1 MHHDGAHGV
10 TAPGPPHNVLPMNID
25 LTQLEVWFVTG
36 SQQLYGPAALK
47 QVAANSRQVA
57 QALNDAPGIPVRVVF
72 QPVVKSAEEAT
83 TLCQQANVTPNCIG
97 LITWCHTFSPSKMWI
112 NGLKQLQKPIA
123 HLHTQFNRDLPW
135 ATIDMDFMNLNQ
147 AAHGDRE
154 HGFIMSRLRLNRKVI
169 VGYWQDPAVPSQL
182 GAWSRAAA
190 AWHDWQ
196 GAKFA
201 RFGDNMREVAVT
213 EGDKVSA
220 QMQFGYSVNGF
231 GTGDLVQRVN
241 AVSDKEIDQLVAI
254 YEAEYTLA
262 PKLRKNGAMRKSLC
276 EAARIEV
283 GLRSF
288 LQDGGFKGYTDTFED
303 LHGLAQLP
311 GIASQRLMAAG
322 YGFGAE
328 GDWKTCA
335 LVRALKV
342 MAAGL
347 TGGTSFMEDYTYH
360 LNPKRNL
367 VLGSHMLEICP
378 SLAKGKP
385 SVEVHPLGIGG
396 KADPVRLVFDT
407 PSGPAINVSMVHM
420 GNRYRML
427 VNEVDVVPPEKPLP
441 KLPVARAVWIPKPNL
456 PIGAAAWLYA
466 GGAHHTGFSQAVTT
480 EMIEDFA
487 AMAGIELVVIDAD
500 TKLRQLKQELSWN
513 EVAYGLRQG
522 FVA

>member
-1 MHHDGAHGV
+1 
-10 TAPGPPHNVLPMNID
+10 MNID
-25 LTQLEVWFVTG
+25 LKQLEVWFITG

-57 QALNDAPGIPVRVVF
+57 QALNDALEIPVRVVL
-72 QPVVKSAEEAT
+72 QPVVKSPEEAT
-83 TLCQQANVTPNCIG
+83 ALCQQANVTPNCIG

-112 NGLKQLQKPIA
+112 NGLKQLRKPIA

-154 HGFIMSRLRLNRKVI
+154 HGFIMSRLRLNRKV
-169 VGYWQDPAVPSQL
+169 VAGYWQDWAVQAQL

-220 QMQFGYSVNGF
+220 QIQFGYSVNGF
-231 GTGDLVQRVN
+231 GVGDLVQRVK
-241 AVSDKEIDQLVAI
+241 AVTDKEIDRLVTT
-254 YEAEYTLA
+254 YEAEYSLA
-262 PKLRKNGAMRKSLC
+262 PKLRKNDAFRKSLR
-276 EAARIEV
+276 EAARIEL

-303 LHGLAQLP
+303 LHGLVQLP

-347 TGGTSFMEDYTYH
+347 KGGTSFMEDYTYH
-360 LNPKRNL
+360 LNPKRPV

-378 SLAKGKP
+378 SLAKSKP

-407 PSGPAINVSMVHM
+407 PVGPAINASMIHM
-420 GNRYRML
+420 GNRYRLL
-427 VNEVDVVPPEKPLP
+427 VNEVEVVLPEKPLP

-456 PIGAAAWLYA
+456 AIGAAAWLYA

-500 TKLRQLKQELSWN
+500 TKLRQFKQELNWN
-513 EVAYGLRQG
+513 EVAYGLKQG